1 LAQGSAPLPVGVSP
15 GDILAGKY
23 RIDHVLGVG
32 GMGVVVAAHHLHL
45 DARVAIKLLLPE
57 SAANAD
63 TVARFAREGRAAVR
77 IRSEHVARVL
87 DTGTLDG
94 GARFMVMEFLDGV
107 DLAAWLDQHGAP
119 AVDRAVELLLQACE
133 AIAEAHSLGIVHRD
147 LKPANLFCVKRADGS
162 ESIKVLDFGIS
173 KVTGPAGVDFGVTKT
188 TTVLGSP
195 LYMSPEQMQST
206 RDVDARTDIWS
217 LGVILFEL
225 LTLKVPFPGATLPEL
240 ILKVA
245 TAAAPRLRDL
255 RPDAPAGLEAVLETC
270 LKKRR
275 EDRFESIGDL
285 AEALAPY
292 APERSRISVERISSI
307 ARASAPAG
315 RGAQASSPQASV
327 PVAGVASVETV
338 AVAPTAVGAVTA
350 SDAARTLAS
359 SPAPPEA
366 AAKSSAPAKPGRGR
380 RRGAVAGALGVGA
393 LALIAWMGLVS
404 RSPATRPP
412 AASLAG
418 PGPTVPLAEGPPPPV
433 PSVTASGASLAPE
446 RAPTRAAPSAEVA
459 PPSSPAPTL
468 TQLTQ
473 RPRRPKATA
482 SGAAPPLVPAASTP
496 NGTSSAARAKNC
508 DPNFYLDANGDKHFK
523 PECF

>member
-1 LAQGSAPLPVGVSP
+1 
-15 GDILAGKY
+15 
-23 RIDHVLGVG
+23 
-32 GMGVVVAAHHLHL
+32 MGVVVAAHHLHL
-45 DARVAIKLLLPE
+45 DAKVAIKLLLPE

-107 DLAAWLDQHGAP
+107 DLAAWLEQHGAP
-119 AVDRAVELLLQACE
+119 AVDQAVELFLQACE

-240 ILKVA
+240 IVKVA
-245 TAAAPRLRDL
+245 TGATPRLRDL
-255 RPDAPAGLEAVLETC
+255 RPDAPAGLEAVIDTC

-275 EDRFESIGDL
+275 EDRYESIGDL
-285 AEALAPY
+285 AVALAPY
-292 APERSRISVERISSI
+292 GPERSRVSVERISSI
-307 ARASAPAG
+307 ARASAPTG
-315 RGAQASSPQASV
+315 RGVPASLSPASVAPVVSVPSAASVAPVASV
-327 PVAGVASVETV
+327 PSAASVGIV
-338 AVAPTAVGAVTA
+338 AVAPAVGAVTA
-350 SDAARTLAS
+350 SDAARTLTSA
-359 SPAPPEA
+359 PAPPGA
-366 AAKSSAPAKPGRGR
+366 AATSNEPAKFGRGR
-380 RRGAVAGALGVGA
+380 RRGAVAGALSAAA
-393 LALIAWMGLVS
+393 LALIAWMGLGS
-404 RSPATRPP
+404 RSPARPP
-412 AASLAG
+412 M
-418 PGPTVPLAEGPPPPV
+418 TVPLAAAPPAPP
-433 PSVTASGASLAPE
+433 PSVTASAASVALEP
-446 RAPTRAAPSAEVA
+446 APTLAASPAQVA
-459 PPSSPAPTL
+459 PPSSPVPAV
-468 TQLTQ
+468 TQH
-473 RPRRPKATA
+473 PHRPKATA
-482 SGAAPPLVPAASTP
+482 SGAASPLVPPPSTP
-496 NGTSSAARAKNC
+496 NGAASAARAKNC